1 MEKTTFGMEL
11 YLLMAYGTRCKCE
24 LVLLTLS
31 RGFIPKIALVKS
43 CSVAQNVSSCYS
55 VSREHVL
62 SAQRWVSVLCK
73 IYCRTPGHYLTLDL
87 LCISKASLLLKYK
100 DIWRIFVQ
108 FQSES
113 VVPYAVA
120 VPLHACTLSAMPGT
134 KFWGNMNK
142 WDQYFAKF
150 GVCV

>member
-1 MEKTTFGMEL
+1 MGPSEASQLLESFGLVCLRLTYLFVIIEMEKTTFGMEL
-11 YLLMAYGTRCKCE
+11 YLLMAYGTWCKCE

-55 VSREHVL
+55 VSREHIL

-100 DIWRIFVQ
+100 DI
-108 FQSES
+108 
-113 VVPYAVA
+113 
-120 VPLHACTLSAMPGT
+120 
-134 KFWGNMNK
+134 
-142 WDQYFAKF
+142 
-150 GVCV
+150 